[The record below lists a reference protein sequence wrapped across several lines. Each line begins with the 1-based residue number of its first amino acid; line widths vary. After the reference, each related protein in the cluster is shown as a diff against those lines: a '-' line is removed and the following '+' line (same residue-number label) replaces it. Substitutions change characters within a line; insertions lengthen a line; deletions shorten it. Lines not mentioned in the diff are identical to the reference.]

1 MYIYTELN
9 PSYIHIHAELNPAY
23 IYTYRV
29 KYMSH
34 AHTHTHLI
42 LNRSWANKKKRKL
55 VCLSRGNRPPSDPRV
70 PANRTFREGEQTD
83 RSWSKEKKWR
93 IRSQFPDWPVQRIL
107 VSESPK
113 VRRCITQFPR
123 MRQIQESREDRTEW
137 AQAVQYIASQEQ
149 GPRAMS
155 RERHNRTV
163 LKK

>member
-83 RSWSKEKKWR
+83 RSWSKEKSGEFVLSSLTGR
-93 IRSQFPDWPVQRIL
+93 
-107 VSESPK
+107 
-113 VRRCITQFPR
+113 
-123 MRQIQESREDRTEW
+123 SREYW
-137 AQAVQYIASQEQ
+137 SVSLQ
-149 GPRAMS
+149 
-155 RERHNRTV
+155 
-163 LKK
+163 K